1 MSEKELLPVIFPQ
14 EEKAEKSRRLEEVL
28 KTALTDAEGV
38 RTCILTT
45 AEETERFFLG
55 DGSGTRGDGKYRPVL
70 FVISLGRAGVNLE
83 YMKLLRLLRENRTML
98 EGYAGGVI
106 TDGES
111 DLYTKSVSRELVFTA
126 NLSGCA
132 FVGRPLVELF
142 LSRHKLDRYISSFE
156 DRKNFLLFV
165 MFFFPFFP
173 DDLLCYAAGLVN
185 IRWKYFLL
193 AAVLGRPWGLLINCL
208 VGISVFSLPS
218 YGYIPAIL
226 FVIVTVAVSWRFG
239 SAWEKMIIERVN
251 RRKARYREKIESV
264 RSRSGSAYEN
274 KN

>member
-1 MSEKELLPVIFPQ
+1 MTLYQKLLKYKIIPILYFLLLCGLIAAGIWWFVRSGLLPLIRDP
-14 EEKAEKSRRLEEVL
+14 E
-28 KTALTDAEGV
+28 ALGAYFE
-38 RTCILTT
+38 
-45 AEETERFFLG
+45 
-55 DGSGTRGDGKYRPVL
+55 
-70 FVISLGRAGVNLE
+70 SLGVGSYFIVF
-83 YMKLLRLLRENRTML
+83 LLQFFAVILIPAT
-98 EGYAGGVI
+98 GGVI
-106 TDGES
+106 VVTSAALFGFVPTFLICS
-111 DLYTKSVSRELVFTA
+111 TATILGSCVSYA
-126 NLSGCA
+126 LSRYL
-132 FVGRPLVELF
+132 GRPLVELF

-239 SAWEKMIIERVN
+239 SAWERMIIERVN